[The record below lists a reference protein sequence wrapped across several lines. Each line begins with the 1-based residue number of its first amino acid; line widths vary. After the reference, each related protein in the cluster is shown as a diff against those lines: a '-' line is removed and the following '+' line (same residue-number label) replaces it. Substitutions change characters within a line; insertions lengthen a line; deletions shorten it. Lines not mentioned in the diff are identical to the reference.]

1 MTAGRRNSSS
11 STPRNEKTPAL
22 TAVNVGPCKVV
33 DIRSGIPRTGL
44 MFSHKPGRD
53 RAVCSLSLW
62 LSTSGGSGWR
72 GGNGRHRSLFY
83 GRLLEGG
90 RKLRVVSFT
99 RFARSPLNNLVIR
112 KFEND
117 SRETYGG
124 FRKASRRKLLRKKKK
139 KKGKRNAEC
148 CSRESTSERNLSRE
162 RILLTSAH

>member
-1 MTAGRRNSSS
+1 MQSA
-11 STPRNEKTPAL
+11 
-22 TAVNVGPCKVV
+22 
-33 DIRSGIPRTGL
+33 
-44 MFSHKPGRD
+44 
-53 RAVCSLSLW
+53 LSLW

-139 KKGKRNAEC
+139 KKGKETPSVALENQRANGI
-148 CSRESTSERNLSRE
+148 SLGRESCLRRRISMRVDDAYLYRSLLYKVEKRLYFVSVHSFLSQ
-162 RILLTSAH
+162 